1 MIFEYCDIVDF
12 VQTSQDHVAYVVQG
26 YLFLL
31 FISERYLL
39 VCKNKSLE
47 RFSVIL
53 LVAPVILFSLIYNLP
68 RFFELQ
74 VEIDE
79 YTNSTY
85 VVPTLMRQHKHYIQ
99 IYIIWI
105 NLFVMGVIPFA
116 ILITL
121 NICIFQ
127 KVRQLKLRRNRG
139 ENGEI
144 VTPSLF
150 YAKLCLF
157 VVAVFVLSHTV
168 RWIPNIWE
176 NYLVRIT
183 HCYKIEFFWK
193 KNFLANFF
201 ALKIF
206 FKKL

>member
-1 MIFEYCDIVDF
+1 MGSCCLR
-12 VQTSQDHVAYVVQG
+12 SLG
-26 YLFLL
+26 LFSTGTLL
-31 FISERYLL
+31 SISERYLL

-176 NYLVRIT
+176 HYLVRIT
-183 HCYKIEFFWK
+183 HYSKIEFSR
-193 KNFLANFF
+193 LIFF
-201 ALKIF
+201 RIFAAPKIF
-206 FKKL
+206 FKKSQVEFLR